1 VSLPLHLST
10 PSSPNLNS
18 NSEATVPTDTPSNS
32 NPPVDPTVAGFILSK
47 TTGLLTSETGGTDS
61 FTIKLT
67 KAPTDN
73 VVINVLSLDTTEIT
87 VTPTTLTFTPSN
99 WDTEQTVVLT
109 GVNDSIQDGNQ
120 AVTIDLGVAT
130 SSDSEYNTLPVG
142 SVDAVNVDDDIA
154 GLTVFPL
161 SGLTTTEAGG
171 TASFTVVLN
180 TQPTANVVFPVVS
193 NNTTEGVISVSSLT
207 FTPANWNVP
216 QTVTI
221 TGVDDLIAD
230 GNILYTVNL
239 QPSTSADPNYN
250 GLSQPNISVT
260 NMDDDTAGF
269 TITNTNLTTSE
280 SGTSSTFFVVLNSQP
295 TADVVIPLTNGNPT
309 EGSLNKA
316 SLTFTPTSWNIQQ
329 SVTVTG
335 VDDSALDGHITYQI
349 TVGAPVS
356 TDMAYATLSPS
367 SVTVTNMDNDSPGF
381 DITAISRNTVED
393 GTTANFKVKLLTIP
407 SANVTITFTSSDTT
421 EGIIISGASLT
432 FTPANWNVQQT
443 VVIKGVND
451 SFMDGDIAYQ
461 IISNPA
467 TSADPNY
474 NGLNPAD
481 VDVINEDD
489 DTAGFIITAATDPLI
504 TTESGGK
511 ATFTVRLR
519 TKPNAN
525 VTFTG
530 ISSSNTSAGT
540 VSPVNLTFTPT
551 NWSTP
556 QTVTITGVNNDY
568 YNPSG
573 IPYTI
578 TVPAPTSSDPGYNS
592 LSAKTVN
599 VLNQDNDTR
608 GYTFSKTKNFVTGD
622 RGQTDSFT
630 IRLNT
635 QPTGGNVVIPVTT
648 SNTAEVVASPST
660 LTFTAANW
668 NVPQTVTLQGQSDG
682 GIINNGVR
690 LVYVILGNYILQSGK
705 HNYYPNT
712 TGSDYDTVKI
722 TDYNGDGANNG
733 LLTVNNCET
742 DHKISVCVPQASERV
757 TNENGSGFSYYIVLN
772 QPPTSPVTINISST
786 NTAEGVPS
794 VTTLVKDSSNW
805 DTIQLITVS
814 GVNDPALEAIGEQL
828 DGNQTYSIIHSVA
841 SSADPYF
848 NGFDVADITGI
859 VNQDP
864 DTPNI
869 IFTPSSTSSSRIVL
883 LNGGSITIKARLNA
897 KPSANVSFN
906 LTGTGF
912 TATPSSLTF
921 NNSNWNVEQN
931 IVVTYTGSL
940 GNQTLATSNFSST
953 DTKFHGKATADV
965 FFNIVQP
972 GFVVSATSL
981 TVAESGSTASFKV
994 RLSAPP
1000 TSNVTINIV
1009 STNTNEVTIVSGAT
1023 LTFTPANWNTNQTVT
1038 VQGVDDGDFDG
1049 DQTITVDLQPAIS
1062 ADPAYNNLDPPNFNV
1077 TNIDND

>member
-1 VSLPLHLST
+1 MSLPLHLST

-18 NSEATVPTDTPSNS
+18 NLEATVPTDTPSNS

-260 NMDDDTAGF
+260 NMDNDTAGF

-474 NGLNPAD
+474 NGLNPDD

-504 TTESGGK
+504 LLQSRE
-511 ATFTVRLR
+511 VRL
-519 TKPNAN
+519 
-525 VTFTG
+525 
-530 ISSSNTSAGT
+530 
-540 VSPVNLTFTPT
+540 L
-551 NWSTP
+551 
-556 QTVTITGVNNDY
+556 
-568 YNPSG
+568 
-573 IPYTI
+573 
-578 TVPAPTSSDPGYNS
+578 
-592 LSAKTVN
+592 
-599 VLNQDNDTR
+599 
-608 GYTFSKTKNFVTGD
+608 
-622 RGQTDSFT
+622 
-630 IRLNT
+630 
-635 QPTGGNVVIPVTT
+635 
-648 SNTAEVVASPST
+648 
-660 LTFTAANW
+660 
-668 NVPQTVTLQGQSDG
+668 LQFG
-682 GIINNGVR
+682 
-690 LVYVILGNYILQSGK
+690 
-705 HNYYPNT
+705 
-712 TGSDYDTVKI
+712 
-722 TDYNGDGANNG
+722 
-733 LLTVNNCET
+733 
-742 DHKISVCVPQASERV
+742 
-757 TNENGSGFSYYIVLN
+757 
-772 QPPTSPVTINISST
+772 
-786 NTAEGVPS
+786 
-794 VTTLVKDSSNW
+794 
-805 DTIQLITVS
+805 
-814 GVNDPALEAIGEQL
+814 
-828 DGNQTYSIIHSVA
+828 
-841 SSADPYF
+841 
-848 NGFDVADITGI
+848 
-859 VNQDP
+859 
-864 DTPNI
+864 
-869 IFTPSSTSSSRIVL
+869 
-883 LNGGSITIKARLNA
+883 
-897 KPSANVSFN
+897 
-906 LTGTGF
+906 
-912 TATPSSLTF
+912 
-921 NNSNWNVEQN
+921 
-931 IVVTYTGSL
+931 
-940 GNQTLATSNFSST
+940 
-953 DTKFHGKATADV
+953 
-965 FFNIVQP
+965 
-972 GFVVSATSL
+972 
-981 TVAESGSTASFKV
+981 
-994 RLSAPP
+994 
-1000 TSNVTINIV
+1000 
-1009 STNTNEVTIVSGAT
+1009 
-1023 LTFTPANWNTNQTVT
+1023 
-1038 VQGVDDGDFDG
+1038 
-1049 DQTITVDLQPAIS
+1049 
-1062 ADPAYNNLDPPNFNV
+1062 
-1077 TNIDND
+1077 